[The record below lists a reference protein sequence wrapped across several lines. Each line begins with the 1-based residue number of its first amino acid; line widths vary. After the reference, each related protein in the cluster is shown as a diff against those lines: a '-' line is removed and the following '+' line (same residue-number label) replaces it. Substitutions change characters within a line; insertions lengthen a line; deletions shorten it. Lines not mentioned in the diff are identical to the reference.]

1 MSCALNICDSD
12 CILNIEQ
19 PGQEIDMDEMRI
31 KEFIEDVKKLDG
43 LKDLIEDM
51 DKYNNS
57 KEDNDLLDLND
68 L

>member
-1 MSCALNICDSD
+1 
-12 CILNIEQ
+12 
-19 PGQEIDMDEMRI
+19 MDEMRI